1 MYKIWTVED
10 IKEEIHKL
18 EKESNF
24 YLDND
29 VEIKINPRLR
39 KTLGYCVYK
48 YENKVTKINYIE
60 FSKYL
65 VDGTVCEAEVLDT
78 IIHEF
83 AHAYTDFNKPEDK
96 TRYTDGHTT
105 EWKENAIK
113 LGCNGEQYY
122 TGDEFTYIKPENKT
136 MVLRCKKCGK
146 VYDICDMVLGHEVM
160 EYYKCVNTINH
171 EQCCG
176 KFEILED
183 ISTNEKRLKCIKKYI
198 KDELKGSEHGEV
210 KIYNGFK
217 YRIPNIKNSS
227 IMNLRM
233 SYKNNLFKIQ
243 VTNKIWKIADDE
255 DKERYKILMND
266 VEKHLK
272 NKKLFKFIKD
282 LKVIYRGEDKYE
294 FIFALDIENI
304 SLAKI

>member
-18 EKESNF
+18 EKKSDF
-24 YLDND
+24 YLNSD

-39 KTLGYCVYK
+39 KTLAWCVYK
-48 YENKVTKINYIE
+48 YENEITKIDYIE

-65 VDGTVCEAEVLDT
+65 VDGSVCEAEVLDT

-83 AHAYTDFNKPEDK
+83 AHAYTDYDKPADI
-96 TRYTDGHTT
+96 TRHTDVHTT

-113 LGCNGEQYY
+113 LGCSGEQYY

-136 MVLRCKKCGK
+136 LRIKCKECGK
-146 VYDICDMVLGHEVM
+146 VYDICDMVLGHEVLS
-160 EYYKCVNTINH
+160 YYNCVNVFNNKK
-171 EQCCG
+171 CNG
-176 KFEILED
+176 KFKVLVD
-183 ISTNEKRLKCIKKYI
+183 ISTNEKRLRCIKKYI
-198 KDELKGSEHGEV
+198 KDELTGNKHGV
-210 KIYNGFK
+210 VYTHNGFK
-217 YRIPNIKNSS
+217 YRLHNIKNSS

-243 VTNKIWKIADDE
+243 FTNKIADQE
-255 DKERYKILMND
+255 DKESYKVLITD
-266 VEKHLK
+266 IEKYLN

-282 LKVIYRGEDKYE
+282 LKVIYKDADKYE
-294 FIFALDIENI
+294 FSFALDIENI